1 MSITFKLHKFNR
13 SGVPIKT
20 TRSLSI
26 SSSSGLENASDHM
39 STNRF
44 EKVAFSVNSTRSNAS
59 VAFSNLSTLESV
71 FKSLR
76 QKRYVVFIVLVWT
89 ENENATTCLRFQ

>member
-13 SGVPIKT
+13 SEVPIKV

-26 SSSSGLENASDHM
+26 SSSSGLENM

-44 EKVAFSVNSTRSNAS
+44 ETFAFSVNSTRSNDS

-76 QKRYVVFIVLVWT
+76 QKRYVIFIVLVWT
-89 ENENATTCLRFQ
+89 ENENATCLRFQ